1 MFSFNAYPQFVLKK
15 EPDEWT
21 WTLCFRHAVQAAVV
35 NLSVEAKLTEDYF
48 GTICDACEYEQKHDV
63 PWNPLEG

>member
-1 MFSFNAYPQFVLKK
+1 MLSFNAYPQFVLKK
-15 EPDEWT
+15 EPSA

-35 NLSVEAKLTEDYF
+35 NLAVKATLTEDYF
-48 GTICDACEYEQKHDV
+48 GTICDACDKERQTDA

>member
-1 MFSFNAYPQFVLKK
+1 MLSFNAYPQFVLKK
-15 EPDEWT
+15 ESSA

-35 NLSVEAKLTEDYF
+35 NLAVGATLTEDYF
-48 GTICDACEYEQKHDV
+48 GTICDACSKERQTDA

>member
-1 MFSFNAYPQFVLKK
+1 MFSFNAYPQFVLKR
-15 EPDEWT
+15 ESGE
-21 WTLCFRHAVQAAVV
+21 WTLCFRHAVQSAVV

-48 GTICDACEYEQKHDV
+48 GTICDACTYEEENEV